1 MFKKSSIKAIFLSLL
16 MIRSASKV
24 FALFS
29 EKERRQTYWLF
40 AGIMIM
46 GLMQIAGIASITPF
60 MAVVSSPEV
69 IHTNKYLHQ
78 IYNTLSFSNENQFL
92 FFLGMVVLSVLAIGN
107 AFSAFVTW
115 LLLRFTFMQGHS
127 ISKRLLGK
135 YLSQPYIF
143 FLNRN
148 SAELNKNLFLEVNR
162 VVGGVLIPGMQILT
176 KAVVALSILGLLLV
190 VDPFLAMTV
199 ALVLGGAYIIIFRL
213 VRKKLVKIGKEAT
226 ESGKERFK
234 IASEALGGV
243 KDLKLMSR
251 EAVFLKRYSDQSYL
265 FASYEATNGIISQLP
280 RYALETI
287 AFGGILLMVL
297 YLIGVK
303 QSAEQALPLVSM
315 YAFAAYRLMPS
326 LQQIFGGMTRVRYNL
341 AALDVLHSDLV
352 QNETSSNQLL
362 NGKTITPLSFKD
374 KMQLCNIVFC
384 YPNASTPAIDNL
396 NLEIKPNTTIGFVGT
411 TGSGKTTTVDII
423 LGLLSPDSGK
433 ILIDGVE
440 ITQDNVRN
448 WQKNLGYV
456 PQSIYLTDDS
466 ITSNIAFGISDDKV
480 DHDAVRQAA
489 QIARLHDFITDDLP
503 NGYETIVG
511 ERGVRLSGGQRQRI
525 GIARALY
532 HNPNVLI
539 FDEATSALDGITE
552 NAIMDAIHHLSHKK
566 TIIMIA
572 HRLTTVKECDA
583 IYMLEKGKVVAS
595 GTYAQLIKSS
605 VNFRKMAR
613 VKLP

>member
-1 MFKKSSIKAIFLSLL
+1 
-16 MIRSASKV
+16 MIRSVSKV

-29 EKERRQTYWLF
+29 EKERRKTYWLF
-40 AGIMIM
+40 VGIMIM
-46 GLMQIAGIASITPF
+46 GLMQISGIAAITPF
-60 MAVVSSPEV
+60 MAVVANPEV
-69 IHTNKYLHQ
+69 ISTNKYMNQ
-78 IYNTLSFSNENQFL
+78 AYTLLGFSNENQFL
-92 FFLGMVVLSVLAIGN
+92 FFLGMAVLSVLAIGN

-127 ISKRLLGK
+127 ISKRLLDK
-135 YLSQPYIF
+135 YLSQPYVF

-148 SAELNKNLFLEVNR
+148 SSELSKNLFLEVNR
-162 VVGGVLIPGMQILT
+162 VVGGVLIPGMHILT
-176 KAVVALSILGLLLV
+176 RVVVALCILGLLVL
-190 VDPFLAMTV
+190 VDPFLALTV
-199 ALVLGGAYIIIFRL
+199 AIVLGGAYTIIFKL
-213 VRKKLVKIGKEAT
+213 VRKKLAKIGKEAT
-226 ESGKERFK
+226 EAGKERFK

-251 EAVFLKRYSDQSYL
+251 EPVFLKRYSDQSYL
-265 FASYEATNGIISQLP
+265 FAGYEATNGIISQLP

-326 LQQIFGGMTRVRYNL
+326 LQQIFAGMTRVRYNL
-341 AALDVLHSDLV
+341 AALDVLYGDLV
-352 QNETSSNQLL
+352 EDGTGSIPAL
-362 NGKTITPLSFKD
+362 NYDKTITPLSFKE
-374 KMQLCNIVFC
+374 KIELRNIVF
-384 YPNASTPAIDNL
+384 YYSNAPVPAIDDL
-396 NLEIKPNTTIGFVGT
+396 NLTIKSNTTIGFVGT

-423 LGLLSPDSGK
+423 LGLLTPKSGK

-456 PQSIYLTDDS
+456 PQSIYLTDDT

-480 DHDAVRQAA
+480 DHDAVEQAA
-489 QIARLHDFITDDLP
+489 KIAKIHDFITDDLP
-503 NGYETIVG
+503 NGYKTIVG

-552 NAIMDAIHHLSHKK
+552 NAIMDAIHHLSHRK

-583 IYMLEKGKVVAS
+583 IYMLDKGRVIAS
-595 GTYAQLIKSS
+595 GTYSELMESS
-605 VNFRKMAR
+605 VSFRKMAR
-613 VKLP
+613 VKLPDM